1 VGAISYPLQATSFKL
16 QATDSAVAHVTTP
29 EADALLDRQIPV
41 LDRGFVR
48 LVDYMGGDASI
59 VQAARVSYGHGTRT
73 VREDRNLINY
83 LMRHRHTTPF
93 EMVELK
99 FHVKLPIFVARQWI
113 RHRTANVNEQSLR
126 YSVMPDEFYVPGSGA
141 VGFQSRTNRQGRT
154 VDEVP
159 EDLRAR
165 VIEVLR
171 SVPGTTYPLYQDL
184 IEAGI
189 ARELARI
196 CLPVSAYTEWY
207 WKIDLFNLFH
217 FLSLRADPHAQ
228 YEIREYATALATCVK
243 TVAPF
248 AHAAFEEYQLR
259 GTNLSA
265 HELLIVTKLIRGE
278 TVEWADFAYFGEP
291 THTEDG
297 EVNRS
302 LLSRRRELADKLGAP
317 VQLEESSTRQ

>member
-1 VGAISYPLQATSFKL
+1 
-16 QATDSAVAHVTTP
+16 VAHVTT
-29 EADALLDRQIPV
+29 EAAEELLDQPIPV

-48 LVDYMGGDASI
+48 LVDYMGSDGSI
-59 VQAARVSYGHGTRT
+59 VQAARVSYGAGTTT
-73 VREDRNLINY
+73 VRRDQGLINY

-126 YSVMPDEFYVPGSGA
+126 YSVMEDEFYVPRPEN
-141 VGFQSRTNRQGRT
+141 VGFQSTVNRQGRA

-165 VIEVLR
+165 VIEILK
-171 SVPGTTYPLYQDL
+171 SVPESVYPQYQGMLDD
-184 IEAGI
+184 GV

-207 WKIDLFNLFH
+207 WKIDLYNLFH

-228 YEIREYATALATCVK
+228 FEIREYAQAMMTCTRAVAPLAT
-243 TVAPF
+243 
-248 AHAAFEEYQLR
+248 AAFEEYVLG
-259 GTNLSA
+259 GTSLSA
-265 HELLIVTKLIRGE
+265 HELAVIRKLINQEPVAWR
-278 TVEWADFAYFGEP
+278 DFAFFDEP
-291 THTEDG
+291 TEGEDG
-297 EVNRS
+297 EVS
-302 LLSRRRELADKLGAP
+302 KGLLSRRWELADKLG
-317 VQLEESSTRQ
+317 VDLEVTE

>member
-1 VGAISYPLQATSFKL
+1 LARVTS
-16 QATDSAVAHVTTP
+16 S
-29 EADALLDRQIPV
+29 EAEALLDQQIPV

-48 LVDYMGGDASI
+48 LIDYMGGDASI
-59 VQAARVSYGHGTRT
+59 VQAARVSYGAGTKT

-126 YSVMPDEFYVPGSGA
+126 YSVMPDEFYVPSKETI
-141 VGFQSRTNRQGRT
+141 GFQSRRNRQGRESE
-154 VDEVP
+154 EVP
-159 EDLRAR
+159 PELRQRVVALLRTNSERVYPEYEQMIED
-165 VIEVLR
+165 
-171 SVPGTTYPLYQDL
+171 
-184 IEAGI
+184 GI

-207 WKIDLFNLFH
+207 WKIDLHNLFH

-228 YEIREYATALATCVK
+228 YEIRAYSEVLIACTRA
-243 TVAPF
+243 VAPM
-248 AHAAFEEYQLR
+248 AYAAFEEYTLG
-259 GTNLSA
+259 GTSLSA
-265 HELLIVTKLIRGE
+265 HETLLITKLLRRE
-278 TVEWADFAYFGEP
+278 PATWSDFAFFGEEER
-291 THTEDG
+291 TAEG

-302 LLSRRRELADKLGAP
+302 LVSRKKELEAKLGIS
-317 VQLEESSTRQ
+317 VEVS

>member
-1 VGAISYPLQATSFKL
+1 MAR
-16 QATDSAVAHVTTP
+16 VTTP
-29 EADALLDRQIPV
+29 EAEALLDQPIPV

-59 VQAARVSYGHGTRT
+59 VQAARVSYGAGTKS

-126 YSVMPDEFYVPGSGA
+126 YSVMPDEFYVPA
-141 VGFQSRTNRQGRT
+141 EETIGFQSKRNRQGRESE
-154 VDEVP
+154 EVP
-159 EDLRAR
+159 PELRAR
-165 VIEVLR
+165 VVTVLR
-171 SVPGTTYPLYQDL
+171 DATERLYPEYERL
-184 IEAGI
+184 IEDGI

-207 WKIDLFNLFH
+207 WKIDLHNLFH

-228 YEIREYATALATCVK
+228 YEIRAYADALITC
-243 TVAPF
+243 TRAVAPM
-248 AHAAFEEYQLR
+248 AYAAFEEYTLG
-259 GTNLSA
+259 GTSLSA
-265 HELLIVTKLIRGE
+265 HETRLVSKLLRGE
-278 TVEWADFAYFGEP
+278 PAAWSDFAFFAEP
-291 THTEDG
+291 ERGTDG
-297 EVNRS
+297 EINRS
-302 LLSRRRELADKLGAP
+302 LISRKRDLEEKLGVEVEIPPA
-317 VQLEESSTRQ
+317 